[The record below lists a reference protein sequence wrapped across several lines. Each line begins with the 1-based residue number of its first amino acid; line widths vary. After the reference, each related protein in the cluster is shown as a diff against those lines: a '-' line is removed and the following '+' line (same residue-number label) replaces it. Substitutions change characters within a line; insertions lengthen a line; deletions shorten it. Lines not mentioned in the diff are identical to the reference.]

1 MKTKDLK
8 KHLNNLVE
16 EVETPIFDAS
26 LFNYVVYQPIKVD
39 SKQKNH
45 KFVWGLLFS
54 FVLIFI
60 TLIVVVHIDDRF
72 NQLNKVEI
80 SMSKTKKQLAY
91 QTLGI
96 YSLIEASSMQQGV
109 FLSISNQEE
118 VKKEI
123 ESYLILA
130 RNYLDL
136 ANAEVKLYK
145 SDKKTYQYMYAFKVN
160 NEEVWFYFNEE
171 ADEEHSD
178 IDEVSSHIIG
188 CLYMNDKEY
197 PVVGEK
203 EVEGLEIETTLIIY
217 ITDMYY
223 IEVCQEIENAENEYE
238 FTYYHQNK
246 KQKSLE
252 IEIEQE
258 WNVNKISIEDKDYAG
273 NLNNKMEFE
282 MMDNKILC
290 DIETKNYKGE
300 VVIIIQGNSYEYIF
314 IEKD

>member
-1 MKTKDLK
+1 
-8 KHLNNLVE
+8 
-16 EVETPIFDAS
+16 
-26 LFNYVVYQPIKVD
+26 
-39 SKQKNH
+39 
-45 KFVWGLLFS
+45 
-54 FVLIFI
+54 
-60 TLIVVVHIDDRF
+60 
-72 NQLNKVEI
+72 
-80 SMSKTKKQLAY
+80 MSKTKKQLAY

-96 YSLIEASSMQQGV
+96 YSLIEASSMQQT
-109 FLSISNQEE
+109 ITWDMINQAFEQPIQIME
-118 VKKEI
+118 GDVNART
-123 ESYLILA
+123 ILLKITD
-130 RNYLDL
+130 NGSVLDL
-136 ANAEVKLYK
+136 TGYSVKL
-145 SDKKTYQYMYAFKVN
+145 TYQYMYNFKVN

-252 IEIEQE
+252 
-258 WNVNKISIEDKDYAG
+258 NKFDENGIAAPRREAGINGMSIKFR
-273 NLNNKMEFE
+273 L
-282 MMDNKILC
+282 KIK
-290 DIETKNYKGE
+290 IMRA
-300 VVIIIQGNSYEYIF
+300 I
-314 IEKD
+314 